1 MGLDQLNP
9 TIRAWI
15 DQLLDPEVVG
25 LLEAFPE
32 GQVDIRLSA
41 SKGRVRRRPVLVVNG
56 GPQEFV

>member
-1 MGLDQLNP
+1 VSLEQLHP

-15 DQLLDPEVVG
+15 DQLLDPEVLG

-32 GQVDIRLSA
+32 SQVDIRLSA

-56 GPQEFV
+56 GPQEFA